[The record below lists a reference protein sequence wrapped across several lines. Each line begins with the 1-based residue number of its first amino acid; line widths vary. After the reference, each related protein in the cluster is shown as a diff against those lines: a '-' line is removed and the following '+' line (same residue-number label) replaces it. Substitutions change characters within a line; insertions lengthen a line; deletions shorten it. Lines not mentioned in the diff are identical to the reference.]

1 MPEFHGKN
9 RLAAILLI
17 FLAAVVFLGLE
28 RPAVATSG
36 DQDGRRI
43 ALIVGNSVY
52 KTLPSLPNP
61 ANDVQEVANTLRRA
75 GFDVTIGINVDRIG
89 LENTVRSFLRSAN
102 NAEAGLIYYSGHG
115 IQVGGQNFLVPVDA
129 TLETPYDVETQ
140 TMPLDLILNH
150 LKQNSRVQLI
160 FLDACRNNPFNTQK
174 FWMAEKLEPVG
185 ATRGLARIDSDLGSL
200 IAFST
205 EPGQVAL
212 DGEGALSPYSESFIK
227 RASEPNKEIRQVLTD
242 VRRDVIAMTNGK
254 QVPWENSSLMDSF
267 YFIPAPPPPSVEPM
281 QQVSVPEGAAATQ
294 LPIAPPHDETG
305 SALLVTLNQLPQ
317 TGKLIFDGKPVE
329 QGAKLSAAALT
340 ALSYDS
346 SGVAAGTIG
355 LIGYTVSDPYGQAT
369 QGVVAITVSAD
380 AGAKL
385 AQLEQE
391 KQARLADAGAYL
403 KALPRDVDTTIGVG
417 PVEARLPEVP
427 ASAAEMT
434 FKVAALPEKGT
445 LRAGDR
451 VIGPG
456 HVLEA
461 ADIPAL
467 SYEPQIGTEN
477 QPFALTLQAAND
489 DLQPATVT
497 FKPTLNDC
505 DTAAAAPLDL
515 QGVTAGKLPNE
526 IDPAVALP
534 ACDDAVKAYPGVARF
549 VYQLGRAQLANRDAK
564 AAFATIKKAMD
575 AGHVRAIH
583 HLSSMYEIG
592 ASVPRN
598 VEKAAE
604 IVQAAAK
611 KGDPYALHSLGNDLY
626 YGRGIKADQQQ
637 GLRLM
642 LQAADLGHTYAMN
655 ALGYIFLNGVKV
667 PADPERGIRFYE
679 AGVERNDIYSQN
691 NLALVYRFGKGA
703 PQDLPKALDLFT
715 RAAEGGQ
722 PYAPANLGRM
732 YRDGVGV
739 AADKA
744 EALKWLEIGAERG
757 DYWGAFDR
765 AKLAKD
771 DGVDPDSIVIA
782 ARYFALAMAVNRPG
796 SGDPKNQALAELKAL
811 PDAAKKKA
819 EGIFATE
826 LTAQEQK
833 ALPKAKSLNDR
844 LIQLAKAT
852 WVKRNPRYDLF

>member
-1 MPEFHGKN
+1 
-9 RLAAILLI
+9 
-17 FLAAVVFLGLE
+17 V
-28 RPAVATSG
+28 
-36 DQDGRRI
+36 RR
-43 ALIVGNSVY
+43 
-52 KTLPSLPNP
+52 
-61 ANDVQEVANTLRRA
+61 
-75 GFDVTIGINVDRIG
+75 
-89 LENTVRSFLRSAN
+89 FLRSTS

-160 FLDACRNNPFNTQK
+160 FLDACRNNPFNAQK

-212 DGEGALSPYSESFIK
+212 DGTGALSPYSESFIK

-242 VRRDVIAMTNGK
+242 VRRDVIAMTGGK

-281 QQVSVPEGAAATQ
+281 QQVSVPEGAAATK

-317 TGKLIFDGKPVE
+317 TGKLSFDGKPVE
-329 QGAKLSAAALT
+329 QGAKMPAAALT
-340 ALSYDS
+340 ALTYDS
-346 SGVAAGTIG
+346 SGVSAGTVG

-385 AQLEQE
+385 AQLEQQ
-391 KQARLADAGAYL
+391 KQVRLADADAYL
-403 KALPRDVDTTIGVG
+403 KTLPRDVDTPIGVG
-417 PVEARLPEVP
+417 PVKTSLPVVP

-434 FKVAALPEKGT
+434 FKVAALPDKGT

-451 VIGPG
+451 VIGLG

-461 ADIPAL
+461 ADIPGL

-489 DLQPATVT
+489 NLPAATVT
-497 FKPTLNDC
+497 FKPVLDAC
-505 DTAAAAPLDL
+505 DTSAAAPLDL

-526 IDPAVALP
+526 IDPNVALP
-534 ACDDAVKAYPGVARF
+534 ACTEAVKAYPEVARF
-549 VYQLGRAQLANRDAK
+549 VYQLGRAQLANRDTK
-564 AAFATIKKAMD
+564 TAFATIKKAMD
-575 AGHVRAIH
+575 AGHVRAIYE
-583 HLSSMYEIG
+583 LSSLYEFG
-592 ASVPRN
+592 ASVPRD
-598 VEKAAE
+598 
-604 IVQAAAK
+604 AAK
-611 KGDPYALHSLGNDLY
+611 ASEIAKAGAARGDPFALLSYGKSLY
-626 YGRGIKADQQQ
+626 YGRGTKADQQV

-655 ALGYIFLNGVKV
+655 ELGYIFLNGVNV
-667 PADPERGIRFYE
+667 PADPDRGIRFYE
-679 AGVERNDIYSQN
+679 AGVQRNDIYSLN

-703 PQDLPKALDLFT
+703 PEDLPKALELFT
-715 RAAEGGQ
+715 RASEGGQ
-722 PYAPANLGRM
+722 PYAPTNLGRM
-732 YRDGVGV
+732 YRDGIGV
-739 AADKA
+739 AANKA
-744 EALKWLEIGAERG
+744 EAVKWLEMGAERG
-757 DYWGAFDR
+757 DYWGALDR
-765 AKLAKD
+765 GILAKED
-771 DGVDPDSIVIA
+771 AADADSLITA
-782 ARYFALAMAVNRPG
+782 ARYFALATAINMPG
-796 SGDPKNQALAELKAL
+796 SGDPKNQAKAALKTL
-811 PDAAKKKA
+811 PNTAKKKA
-819 EGIFATE
+819 EEAFAAE
-826 LTAQEQK
+826 LTAQEKK
-833 ALPKAKSLNDR
+833 ALPKTKSLDDR
-844 LIQLAKAT
+844 LVQLAKAT

>member
-1 MPEFHGKN
+1 MPKFHYVQ
-9 RLAAILLI
+9 RLCAYLLTVAAILLSI
-17 FLAAVVFLGLE
+17 GTAHAAITE
-28 RPAVATSG
+28 ES
-36 DQDGRRI
+36 GRRV
-43 ALIVGNSVY
+43 ALVIGNSVY

-61 ANDVQEVANTLRRA
+61 ANDVEEVANTLRAA
-75 GFDVTIGINVDRIG
+75 GFDVTIGVNVDRIG
-89 LENTVRSFLRSAN
+89 LEDTVRRFLRSTS

-115 IQVGGQNFLVPVDA
+115 IQVGGQNFIVPVDA

-160 FLDACRNNPFNTQK
+160 FLDACRNNPFNAQK

-212 DGEGALSPYSESFIK
+212 DGTGALSPYSESFIK

-242 VRRDVIAMTNGK
+242 VRRDVIAMTDGK

-281 QQVSVPEGAAATQ
+281 QQVSVPEGAATTK

-305 SALLVTLNQLPQ
+305 SALVVTLNQLPK
-317 TGKLIFDGKPVE
+317 TGKLSFDGKPVE
-329 QGAKLSAAALT
+329 QGAKIPAAALT
-340 ALSYDS
+340 ALTYDS
-346 SGVAAGTIG
+346 SGVAAGTVG

-369 QGVVAITVSAD
+369 QGVVAITVAAD

-391 KQARLADAGAYL
+391 KQVRLADADAYL
-403 KALPRDVDTTIGVG
+403 KTLPRDVSTTIGVG
-417 PVEARLPEVP
+417 PVEASLPVVP

-434 FKVAALPEKGT
+434 FKVAALPDKGT

-451 VIGPG
+451 VIGLG

-489 DLQPATVT
+489 DLPPATVT
-497 FKPTLNDC
+497 FKPVLDAC
-505 DTAAAAPLDL
+505 DTSAAAPLDL

-526 IDPAVALP
+526 IDPDEALP
-534 ACDDAVKAYPGVARF
+534 ACKEAIKAYPEVARF
-549 VYQLGRAQLANRDAK
+549 VYQLGRAQLANRDTK
-564 AAFATIKKAMD
+564 TAFATIKKAMD
-575 AGHVRAIH
+575 AGHVRAIEQ
-583 HLSSMYEIG
+583 LASLYIVG
-592 ASVPRN
+592 ASVPAN
-598 VEKAAE
+598 PAKASE
-604 IVQAAAK
+604 IVQAGAK
-611 KGDPYALHSLGNDLY
+611 KNDPYALYAYGKSLF
-626 YGRGIKADQQQ
+626 YGRGIKANTQL

-642 LQAADLGHTYAMN
+642 LQSADLGHTFAMN
-655 ALGYIFLNGVKV
+655 ELGYIFLNGVNV

-679 AGVERNDIYSQN
+679 AGLERNDIYSMN
-691 NLALVYRFGKGA
+691 NLALVYRFGKA
-703 PQDLPKALDLFT
+703 VPQDLGKALELFT
-715 RAAEGGQ
+715 KAAEGGQ
-722 PYAPANLGRM
+722 PYAPTNLGRM
-732 YRDGVGV
+732 YRDGIGV
-739 AADKA
+739 AADKSA
-744 EALKWLEIGAERG
+744 AIKWLETGAERG
-757 DYWGAFDR
+757 DYWGALDR
-765 AKLAKD
+765 ARLAKD
-771 DGVDPDSIVIA
+771 EVADPESMAIA
-782 ARYFALAMAVNRPG
+782 ARYLALATAVNMPRT
-796 SGDPKNQALAELKAL
+796 GDPKNQALAELKTL
-811 PDAAKKKA
+811 PNAAKKKA
-819 EGIFATE
+819 EASFVAE
-826 LTAQEQK
+826 LSAQEQK
-833 ALPKAKSLNDR
+833 AIPKSKSLDDR
-844 LIQLAKAT
+844 LVKLAKAT

>member
-1 MPEFHGKN
+1 MPKFHHV
-9 RLAAILLI
+9 RRLCAYLLILAAMLLSI
-17 FLAAVVFLGLE
+17 GTAHAAISEGE
-28 RPAVATSG
+28 S
-36 DQDGRRI
+36 GRRV
-43 ALIVGNSVY
+43 ALVIGNSVY

-61 ANDVQEVANTLRRA
+61 ANDVEEVAATLRAA
-75 GFDVTIGINVDRIG
+75 GFDVTIGVNVDRIG
-89 LENTVRSFLRSAN
+89 LEDTVRRFLRSTS

-160 FLDACRNNPFNTQK
+160 FLDACRNNPFNAQK

-212 DGEGALSPYSESFIK
+212 DGTGALSPYSESFIK

-281 QQVSVPEGAAATQ
+281 QQVSVPEDAASTK

-305 SALLVTLNQLPQ
+305 STLLVTLNQLPQ
-317 TGKLIFDGKPVE
+317 TGKLSFDGKPVA
-329 QGAKLSAAALT
+329 QGDKMPAAALT

-346 SGVAAGTIG
+346 SGVAAGTVG

-385 AQLEQE
+385 AQLEQQ
-391 KQARLADAGAYL
+391 KQVRLADADAYL
-403 KALPRDVDTTIGVG
+403 KTLSRDMDTPIGVG
-417 PVEARLPEVP
+417 PVKTSLPVVP

-434 FKVAALPEKGT
+434 FKVAALPDKGT

-451 VIGPG
+451 VIGLG

-497 FKPTLNDC
+497 FKPVLDAC

-526 IDPAVALP
+526 IDPSIAVP
-534 ACDDAVKAYPGVARF
+534 ACAEAMKTYPEVARF
-549 VYQLGRAQLANRDAK
+549 VYQLGRAQLANRDTK
-564 AAFATIKKAMD
+564 TAFATIKKAMD
-575 AGHVRAIH
+575 AGHIRAIDQ
-583 HLSSMYEIG
+583 LSSLYIVG
-592 ASVPRN
+592 ASVPAN
-598 VEKAAE
+598 PAKANE
-604 IVQAAAK
+604 IAQAGAK
-611 KGDPYALHSLGNDLY
+611 KNDPYALYTYGKSLY
-626 YGRGIKADQQQ
+626 YGRGIKADTQQ
-637 GLRLM
+637 GLKLM
-642 LQAADLGHTYAMN
+642 LQSADLGHTFAMN
-655 ALGYIFLNGVKV
+655 ELGYIFLNGVNV

-679 AGVERNDIYSQN
+679 AGLARNDIYSMN

-703 PQDLPKALDLFT
+703 PEDLPKALELFT

-722 PYAPANLGRM
+722 PYAPTNLGRM
-732 YRDGVGV
+732 YRDGIGV
-739 AADKA
+739 AANKA
-744 EALKWLEIGAERG
+744 EAVKWLEMGAERG
-757 DYWGAFDR
+757 DYWGALDR
-765 AKLAKD
+765 ALLAKE
-771 DGVDPDSIVIA
+771 DGADADGLATA
-782 ARYFALAMAVNRPG
+782 AHYFALATAVNMPG
-796 SGDPKNQALAELKAL
+796 SGDPKNHAKAALKAL
-811 PDAAKKKA
+811 PNAAKKKA
-819 EGIFATE
+819 EETFAAE
-826 LTAQEQK
+826 LTAQEKK
-833 ALPKAKSLNDR
+833 ALPKTKSIDDR
-844 LIQLAKAT
+844 LVQLAKAT

>member
-1 MPEFHGKN
+1 MPKFHHVK
-9 RLAAILLI
+9 RLCAYLLILAAMLLPVG
-17 FLAAVVFLGLE
+17 LAHAAMTEGE
-28 RPAVATSG
+28 N
-36 DQDGRRI
+36 GRRV
-43 ALIVGNSVY
+43 ALVIGNSVY

-61 ANDVQEVANTLRRA
+61 ANDVEEVANTLRAA
-75 GFDVTIGINVDRIG
+75 GFDVTIGVNVDRIG
-89 LENTVRSFLRSAN
+89 LEDTVRRFLRSTSHAD
-102 NAEAGLIYYSGHG
+102 AGLIYYSGHG

-160 FLDACRNNPFNTQK
+160 FLDACRNNPFNAQK

-212 DGEGALSPYSESFIK
+212 DGQGALSPYSESFIK

-267 YFIPAPPPPSVEPM
+267 YFIPAPPPPSVEAM
-281 QQVSVPEGAAATQ
+281 QQVSVPEGATATK

-317 TGKLIFDGKPVE
+317 TGKLSFDGKPVE
-329 QGAKLSAAALT
+329 QGAKMPAAALT

-346 SGVAAGTIG
+346 SGVAAGTVG

-385 AQLEQE
+385 AQLEQQ
-391 KQARLADAGAYL
+391 KQTRLADAGAYL
-403 KALPRDVDTTIGVG
+403 KELPRDVDATIGVG
-417 PVEARLPEVP
+417 PVAAALPDVP

-434 FKVAALPEKGT
+434 FKVAALPDKGT

-451 VIGPG
+451 VIGLG
-456 HVLEA
+456 HVLEP
-461 ADIPAL
+461 ADIATL

-489 DLQPATVT
+489 NLPPATIT
-497 FKPTLNDC
+497 FKPTLDAC

-515 QGVTAGKLPNE
+515 QGVTSGKLPNE
-526 IDPAVALP
+526 IDPAIAVP
-534 ACDDAVKAYPGVARF
+534 ACTDAIKTYPQVARF
-549 VYQLGRAQLANRDAK
+549 VYQLGRAQLANRDTK
-564 AAFATIKKAMD
+564 TAFATIKKAMD
-575 AGHVRAIH
+575 AGHIRAISE
-583 HLSSMYEIG
+583 LSGLYALG
-592 ASVPRN
+592 ASVTRDDA
-598 VEKAAE
+598 KAAK
-604 IVQAAAK
+604 IVQAGAE
-611 KGDPYALHSLGNDLY
+611 KGDPFALYGYGRSLY
-626 YGRGIKADQQQ
+626 YGRGIKADTQQ
-637 GLRLM
+637 GLRLL
-642 LQAADLGHTYAMN
+642 LQSADLGHTYAMN
-655 ALGYIFLNGVKV
+655 ELGYIFLNGINV
-667 PADPERGIRFYE
+667 PADPERGIRFYQ
-679 AGVERNDIYSQN
+679 AGVERNDIYSMN
-691 NLALVYRFGKGA
+691 NLAMAYRFGKGTQ
-703 PQDLPKALDLFT
+703 QDLSKAVELFT

-722 PYAPANLGRM
+722 PYAPTNLGRM
-732 YRDGVGV
+732 YRDGIGV
-739 AADKA
+739 AVNKA
-744 EALKWLEIGAERG
+744 EAVKWLEMGAERG
-757 DYWGAFDR
+757 DYWGALDR
-765 AKLAKD
+765 ANLAKEEGAD
-771 DGVDPDSIVIA
+771 ADSLATAV
-782 ARYFALAMAVNRPG
+782 RYFALAMAINMPG
-796 SGDPKNQALAELKAL
+796 SGDPKNQALAELKRL
-811 PDAAKKKA
+811 PGAAKKQA
-819 EGIFATE
+819 EATFAAE

-833 ALPKAKSLNDR
+833 AISKSKSPDDR
-844 LIQLAKAT
+844 LIKLAKAT

>member
-1 MPEFHGKN
+1 MLIVAAMLLSIGTVH
-9 RLAAILLI
+9 AAIT
-17 FLAAVVFLGLE
+17 E
-28 RPAVATSG
+28 ES
-36 DQDGRRI
+36 GRRV
-43 ALIVGNSVY
+43 ALVIGNSVY

-61 ANDVQEVANTLRRA
+61 ANDVEEVASTLRAA
-75 GFDVTIGINVDRIG
+75 GFDVTIGVNVDRIG
-89 LENTVRSFLRSAN
+89 LEDTVRRFLRSTS

-115 IQVGGQNFLVPVDA
+115 IQVGGQNFIVPVDA

-160 FLDACRNNPFNTQK
+160 FLDACRNNPFNAQK

-212 DGEGALSPYSESFIK
+212 DGTGALSPYSESFIK

-242 VRRDVIAMTNGK
+242 VRRDVIAMTGGK
-254 QVPWENSSLMDSF
+254 QVPWENSSLTDSF

-281 QQVSVPEGAAATQ
+281 QQVSVPEGAAATK

-305 SALLVTLNQLPQ
+305 SALLVTLNQLPK
-317 TGKLIFDGKPVE
+317 TGKLSFDGKPVE
-329 QGAKLSAAALT
+329 QGAKIPAAALT
-340 ALSYDS
+340 ALTYDS
-346 SGVAAGTIG
+346 SGVAAGTVG

-385 AQLEQE
+385 AQLEQQ
-391 KQARLADAGAYL
+391 KQARLADADAYL
-403 KALPRDVDTTIGVG
+403 KTLPRDVSATIGVG
-417 PVEARLPEVP
+417 PVEAGLPAVP
-427 ASAAEMT
+427 ASATEMT
-434 FKVAALPEKGT
+434 FKVAALPDKGT
-445 LRAGDR
+445 LRAGER
-451 VIGPG
+451 VIGLG

-489 DLQPATVT
+489 DLAPATIT
-497 FKPTLNDC
+497 FKPALDAC

-526 IDPAVALP
+526 IDPASALP
-534 ACDDAVKAYPGVARF
+534 ACTEAVKAYPKVARF
-549 VYQLGRAQLANRDAK
+549 VYQLGRAQLANRDTK
-564 AAFATIKKAMD
+564 TAFATITKAMD
-575 AGHVRAIH
+575 AGHVRAIQ
-583 HLSSMYEIG
+583 HLSTMYDFG

-598 VEKAAE
+598 AEKAAK
-604 IVQAAAK
+604 IVQAGAE
-611 KGDPYALHSLGNDLY
+611 KGDPYALHSFGSDLY
-626 YGRGIKADQQQ
+626 YGRGIKADPQR
-637 GLRLM
+637 GLRLL
-642 LQAADLGHTYAMN
+642 LQSADMGHTYAMN
-655 ALGYIFLNGVKV
+655 ALGYIFLNGVNV

-679 AGVERNDIYSQN
+679 AGVERNDIYSMN

-703 PQDLPKALDLFT
+703 PQDLSKAIDLFT
-715 RAAEGGQ
+715 KAAEGGQ
-722 PYAPANLGRM
+722 PHAPTNLGRM
-732 YRDGVGV
+732 YRDGIGV

-744 EALKWLEIGAERG
+744 EAVKWLQIGAERG

-765 AKLAKD
+765 ATLAKD
-771 DGVDPDSIVIA
+771 DDSDPEGIPTA
-782 ARYFALAMAVNRPG
+782 ARYFALASAVNLPG
-796 SGDPKNQALAELKAL
+796 SGDPKDQALVELKAL
-811 PDAAKKKA
+811 PAAAKKKA
-819 EGIFATE
+819 EEAFIAE
-826 LTAQEQK
+826 LTDPELK
-833 ALPKAKSLNDR
+833 AVPKTKTLDAR
-844 LIQLAKAT
+844 LVQLAKAT

>member
-1 MPEFHGKN
+1 MPKFHYIK
-9 RLAAILLI
+9 RLCAYLLIIAAMLLSIGTVHAAIT
-17 FLAAVVFLGLE
+17 E
-28 RPAVATSG
+28 ES
-36 DQDGRRI
+36 GRRV
-43 ALIVGNSVY
+43 ALVIGNSVY

-61 ANDVQEVANTLRRA
+61 ANDVEEVATTLRAA
-75 GFDVTIGINVDRIG
+75 GFDVTIGVNVDRIG
-89 LENTVRSFLRSAN
+89 LEDTVRRFLRSTS

-115 IQVGGQNFLVPVDA
+115 IQVGGQNFIVPVDA

-160 FLDACRNNPFNTQK
+160 FLDACRNNPFNAQK

-212 DGEGALSPYSESFIK
+212 DGTGALSPYSESFIK

-281 QQVSVPEGAAATQ
+281 QQVSVPEGAATTK

-305 SALLVTLNQLPQ
+305 SALLVTLNQLPK
-317 TGKLIFDGKPVE
+317 TGKLSFDGKPVE
-329 QGAKLSAAALT
+329 QGAKMPAAALT
-340 ALSYDS
+340 ALTYDS
-346 SGVAAGTIG
+346 SGVAAGTVG

-369 QGVVAITVSAD
+369 QGVVAITVAAD

-391 KQARLADAGAYL
+391 KQVRLADADTYL

-417 PVEARLPEVP
+417 PVEASLPVVP

-434 FKVAALPEKGT
+434 FKVAALPGKGT

-451 VIGPG
+451 VIGLG

-477 QPFALTLQAAND
+477 QPFALTLQAANA
-489 DLQPATVT
+489 DLPPATVT
-497 FKPTLNDC
+497 FKPTLDAC
-505 DTAAAAPLDL
+505 DTSAAAPLDL

-526 IDPAVALP
+526 INPDEALP
-534 ACDDAVKAYPGVARF
+534 ACTDAIKTYPKVARF
-549 VYQLGRAQLANRDAK
+549 IYQLGRAQLANRDAK
-564 AAFATIKKAMD
+564 TAFATINKAMD
-575 AGHVRAIH
+575 AGHVRAISE
-583 HLSSMYEIG
+583 LSALYLVG
-592 ASVPRN
+592 ASVPAN
-598 VEKAAE
+598 LDKSSEIAAMG
-604 IVQAAAK
+604 AK
-611 KGDPYALHSLGNDLY
+611 KGDPYALYAYGKSLY
-626 YGRGIKADQQQ
+626 YGRGAKADAQV

-655 ALGYIFLNGVKV
+655 ELGYIFSNGVNV
-667 PADPERGIRFYE
+667 PPDMERGIRFYE
-679 AGVERNDIYSQN
+679 SGLKRDDIYSMN
-691 NLALVYRFGKGA
+691 SLGMIYRAGKA
-703 PQDLPKALDLFT
+703 VPQDLEKALELFK

-722 PYAPANLGRM
+722 PYAPRNIGLM
-732 YRDGVGV
+732 YRDGLGV
-739 AADKA
+739 PKDEAAA
-744 EALKWLEIGAERG
+744 ITWLEMGAERG
-757 DYWGAFDR
+757 DYWSAFER
-765 AKLAKD
+765 AKMAKG
-771 DGVDPDSIVIA
+771 DGSNTQSLVVA
-782 ARYFALAMAVNRPG
+782 AHYFAFASALNRPG
-796 SGDPKNQALAELKAL
+796 TGDPKKQSDKELAAL
-811 PDAAKKKA
+811 PDSAKKKA
-819 EGIFATE
+819 EAAFSGE
-826 LTAQEQK
+826 MTAKERK
-833 ALPKAKSLNDR
+833 ALPKTKSLNER
-844 LIQLAKAT
+844 LVLLAKTT

>member
-1 MPEFHGKN
+1 MPKFHYVK
-9 RLAAILLI
+9 RLCAYLLIAAAMLLSIGTARAAITE
-17 FLAAVVFLGLE
+17 GE
-28 RPAVATSG
+28 N
-36 DQDGRRI
+36 GRRV
-43 ALIVGNSVY
+43 ALVIGNSVY

-61 ANDVQEVANTLRRA
+61 ANDVEEVATTLRAA
-75 GFDVTIGINVDRIG
+75 GFDVTIGVNVDRIG
-89 LENTVRSFLRSAN
+89 LEDTVRRFLRSTS

-160 FLDACRNNPFNTQK
+160 FLDACRNNPFNAQK

-212 DGEGALSPYSESFIK
+212 DGTGALSPYSESFIK

-242 VRRDVIAMTNGK
+242 VRRDVIAMTGGK

-281 QQVSVPEGAAATQ
+281 QQVSVPEGAAATK

-317 TGKLIFDGKPVE
+317 TGKLSFDGKPVE
-329 QGAKLSAAALT
+329 QGAKMPAAALT
-340 ALSYDS
+340 ALTYDS
-346 SGVAAGTIG
+346 SGVSAGTVG

-385 AQLEQE
+385 AQLEQQ
-391 KQARLADAGAYL
+391 KQVRLADADAYL
-403 KALPRDVDTTIGVG
+403 KTLPRDVDTPIGVG
-417 PVEARLPEVP
+417 PVKTSLPVVP

-434 FKVAALPEKGT
+434 FKVAALPDKGT

-451 VIGPG
+451 VIGLG

-461 ADIPAL
+461 ADIPGL

-489 DLQPATVT
+489 NLPAATVT
-497 FKPTLNDC
+497 FKPVLDAC
-505 DTAAAAPLDL
+505 DTSAAAPLDL

-526 IDPAVALP
+526 IDPNVALP
-534 ACDDAVKAYPGVARF
+534 ACTEAVKAYPEVARF
-549 VYQLGRAQLANRDAK
+549 VYQLGRAQLANRDTK
-564 AAFATIKKAMD
+564 TAFATIKKAMD
-575 AGHVRAIH
+575 AGHVRAIYE
-583 HLSSMYEIG
+583 LSSLYEFG
-592 ASVPRN
+592 ASVPRD
-598 VEKAAE
+598 
-604 IVQAAAK
+604 AAK
-611 KGDPYALHSLGNDLY
+611 ASEIAKAGAAKGDPFALLSYGKSLY
-626 YGRGIKADQQQ
+626 YGRGAKADQQV

-655 ALGYIFLNGVKV
+655 ELGYIFLNGVNV
-667 PADPERGIRFYE
+667 PADPDRGIRFYE
-679 AGVERNDIYSQN
+679 AGVQRNDIYSLN

-703 PQDLPKALDLFT
+703 PEDLPKALELFT
-715 RAAEGGQ
+715 RASEGGQ
-722 PYAPANLGRM
+722 PYAPTNLGRM
-732 YRDGVGV
+732 YRDGIGV
-739 AADKA
+739 AANKA
-744 EALKWLEIGAERG
+744 EAVKWLEMGAERG
-757 DYWGAFDR
+757 DYWGALDR
-765 AKLAKD
+765 GILAKED
-771 DGVDPDSIVIA
+771 AADADSLITA
-782 ARYFALAMAVNRPG
+782 ARYFALATAINMPG
-796 SGDPKNQALAELKAL
+796 SGDPKNQAKAALKTL
-811 PDAAKKKA
+811 PNTAKKKA
-819 EGIFATE
+819 EEAFAAE
-826 LTAQEQK
+826 LTAQEKK
-833 ALPKAKSLNDR
+833 ALPKTKSLDDR
-844 LIQLAKAT
+844 LVQLAKAT

>member
-1 MPEFHGKN
+1 MPKFHHVK
-9 RLAAILLI
+9 RLCAYLLIVAAMLLSIGTAFAAIT
-17 FLAAVVFLGLE
+17 E
-28 RPAVATSG
+28 ES
-36 DQDGRRI
+36 GRRV
-43 ALIVGNSVY
+43 ALVIGNSVY

-61 ANDVQEVANTLRRA
+61 ANDVEEVASTLRAA
-75 GFDVTIGINVDRIG
+75 GFDVTIGVNVDRIG
-89 LENTVRSFLRSAN
+89 LEDTVRRFLRSTS

-160 FLDACRNNPFNTQK
+160 FLDACRNNPFNAQK

-212 DGEGALSPYSESFIK
+212 DGTGALSPYSESFIK

-242 VRRDVIAMTNGK
+242 VRRDVIAMTGGK

-267 YFIPAPPPPSVEPM
+267 YFIPAPPPPSVESM
-281 QQVSVPEGAAATQ
+281 QQVSVPEGAATTK

-305 SALLVTLNQLPQ
+305 SALLVTLNQLPK
-317 TGKLIFDGKPVE
+317 TGKLSFDGKPVE
-329 QGAKLSAAALT
+329 QGAKMPAAALT
-340 ALSYDS
+340 ALTYDS
-346 SGVAAGTIG
+346 SGVAAGTVG

-391 KQARLADAGAYL
+391 KQVRLADADAYL
-403 KALPRDVDTTIGVG
+403 KTLPRDVSTTIGVG
-417 PVEARLPEVP
+417 PVEASLPVVP
-427 ASAAEMT
+427 ASVAEMT
-434 FKVAALPEKGT
+434 FKVAALPDKGT

-451 VIGPG
+451 VIGLG

-477 QPFALTLQAAND
+477 QPYALTLQAAND
-489 DLQPATVT
+489 DLPPATVT
-497 FKPTLNDC
+497 FKPVLDAC
-505 DTAAAAPLDL
+505 DTSAAAPLDL
-515 QGVTAGKLPNE
+515 QGVTSGKLPNE
-526 IDPAVALP
+526 IDPNVALP
-534 ACDDAVKAYPGVARF
+534 ACTEAIKAYPEVERF

-564 AAFATIKKAMD
+564 TAFATIKKAMD
-575 AGHVRAIH
+575 AGHVRAIYE
-583 HLSSMYEIG
+583 LSSLYEFG
-592 ASVPRN
+592 ASVPRD
-598 VEKAAE
+598 
-604 IVQAAAK
+604 AAK
-611 KGDPYALHSLGNDLY
+611 ASEIAKGGAAKGDPFALHSYGKALY
-626 YGRGIKADQQQ
+626 YGRGTKGDQQL

-655 ALGYIFLNGVKV
+655 ELGYIFLNGINV
-667 PADPERGIRFYE
+667 PADPERAIRFYE
-679 AGVERNDIYSQN
+679 AGVQRNDIYSLN

-703 PQDLPKALDLFT
+703 PEDLPKALDLFT

-722 PYAPANLGRM
+722 PYAPTNLGRM
-732 YRDGVGV
+732 YRDGIGV

-744 EALKWLEIGAERG
+744 EAVKWLEMGAERG
-757 DYWGAFDR
+757 DYWGALDR
-765 AKLAKD
+765 AMLAKEEGAD
-771 DGVDPDSIVIA
+771 ADSLATA
-782 ARYFALAMAVNRPG
+782 ARYFALATAINMPG
-796 SGDPKNQALAELKAL
+796 SGDPKNQAKAALKTL
-811 PDAAKKKA
+811 PGAAKKKA
-819 EGIFATE
+819 EKTFVTE
-826 LTAQEQK
+826 LTTQEQK
-833 ALPKAKSLNDR
+833 ALPKTKSLDDR
-844 LIQLAKAT
+844 LVQLAKAT

>member
-1 MPEFHGKN
+1 MPKFHHVR
-9 RLAAILLI
+9 RLCAYLLIVAAMLLSIGTVHAAIT
-17 FLAAVVFLGLE
+17 E
-28 RPAVATSG
+28 ES
-36 DQDGRRI
+36 GRRV
-43 ALIVGNSVY
+43 ALVIGNSVY

-61 ANDVQEVANTLRRA
+61 ANDVEEVATTLRAA
-75 GFDVTIGINVDRIG
+75 GFDVTIGVNVDRIG
-89 LENTVRSFLRSAN
+89 LEDTVRRFLRSTS

-115 IQVGGQNFLVPVDA
+115 IQVGGQNFIVPVDA

-160 FLDACRNNPFNTQK
+160 FLDACRNNPFNAQK

-212 DGEGALSPYSESFIK
+212 DGTGALSPYSESFIK

-242 VRRDVIAMTNGK
+242 VRRDVIAMTGGK
-254 QVPWENSSLMDSF
+254 QVPWENSSLTDSF

-281 QQVSVPEGAAATQ
+281 QQVSVPEGAAATK

-305 SALLVTLNQLPQ
+305 AALLVTLNQLPK
-317 TGKLIFDGKPVE
+317 TGKLSFDGKPVE
-329 QGAKLSAAALT
+329 QGAKVPAAALT
-340 ALSYDS
+340 ALTFDS
-346 SGVAAGTIG
+346 SGVAAGTVG

-385 AQLEQE
+385 AQLEQQ
-391 KQARLADAGAYL
+391 KQARLADADAYL
-403 KALPRDVDTTIGVG
+403 KTLPRDVDATIGVG
-417 PVEARLPEVP
+417 PVEAGLPAVP
-427 ASAAEMT
+427 ASVAEMT
-434 FKVAALPEKGT
+434 FKVAALPDKGT

-451 VIGPG
+451 VIGLG

-461 ADIPAL
+461 ADISTL

-489 DLQPATVT
+489 DLAPATIT
-497 FKPTLNDC
+497 FKPALDAC

-526 IDPAVALP
+526 IDPASALP
-534 ACDDAVKAYPGVARF
+534 ACTEAVKAYPKVARF
-549 VYQLGRAQLANRDAK
+549 VYQLGRAQLANRDTK
-564 AAFATIKKAMD
+564 TAFTTITKAMD
-575 AGHVRAIH
+575 AGHVRAIQ

-598 VEKAAE
+598 VDKAAE
-604 IVQAAAK
+604 IVQVAAK
-611 KGDPYALHSLGNDLY
+611 KGDPYALHSFGNALY

-637 GLRLM
+637 GLRMM

-655 ALGYIFLNGVKV
+655 ALGYIFLNGVNV

-679 AGVERNDIYSQN
+679 AGVERNDIYSEN
-691 NLALVYRFGKGA
+691 NLALVYRFGKGV
-703 PQDLPKALDLFT
+703 PQDLAKAHDLFM

-722 PYAPANLGRM
+722 PYAPTNLGRM
-732 YRDGVGV
+732 YRDGIGV
-739 AADKA
+739 APDKA
-744 EALKWLEIGAERG
+744 AAVKWLEMGAERG

-765 AKLAKD
+765 GKLAKD
-771 DGVDPDSIVIA
+771 EGANPDTLAIA

-796 SGDPKNQALAELKAL
+796 SGDPKNQALAELKSV

-819 EGIFATE
+819 EGAFVSE
-826 LTAQEQK
+826 LTTQELK
-833 ALPKAKSLNDR
+833 ALPKTKSLDTR
-844 LIQLAKAT
+844 LVQLAKAT

>member
-1 MPEFHGKN
+1 MPKFHHIK
-9 RLAAILLI
+9 RLCAYLLIIAAMLLSIGTAFAAIT
-17 FLAAVVFLGLE
+17 E
-28 RPAVATSG
+28 QS
-36 DQDGRRI
+36 GRRV
-43 ALIVGNSVY
+43 ALVIGNSVY

-61 ANDVQEVANTLRRA
+61 ANDVEEVASTLRAA
-75 GFDVTIGINVDRIG
+75 GFDVTIGVNVDRIG
-89 LENTVRSFLRSAN
+89 LEDTVRRFLRSTS

-160 FLDACRNNPFNTQK
+160 FLDACRNNPFNAQK

-212 DGEGALSPYSESFIK
+212 DGTGALSPYSESFIK

-267 YFIPAPPPPSVEPM
+267 YFIPAPPPPSVESM
-281 QQVSVPEGAAATQ
+281 QQVSVPEGAATTV

-305 SALLVTLNQLPQ
+305 SALLVTLNQLPK
-317 TGKLIFDGKPVE
+317 TGKLSFDGKPVE
-329 QGAKLSAAALT
+329 QGAKMPAAALT

-346 SGVAAGTIG
+346 SGVAAGTVG

-391 KQARLADAGAYL
+391 KQVRLADADAYL
-403 KALPRDVDTTIGVG
+403 KTLPRDVDTTIGVG
-417 PVEARLPEVP
+417 PIKAGLPEVP

-434 FKVAALPEKGT
+434 FKVAALPDKGM

-451 VIGPG
+451 VIGLG
-456 HVLEA
+456 HVLES
-461 ADIPAL
+461 ADIPLL

-489 DLQPATVT
+489 DLPPATVT
-497 FKPTLNDC
+497 FKPVLDAC

-515 QGVTAGKLPNE
+515 QGVTSGKLPNE
-526 IDPAVALP
+526 IDPDVALP
-534 ACDDAVKAYPGVARF
+534 ACTDAVKAYPEVARF

-564 AAFATIKKAMD
+564 TAFATIKKAMD

-583 HLSSMYEIG
+583 HLSTMYEIG

-598 VEKAAE
+598 VGKAAE

-611 KGDPYALHSLGNDLY
+611 KGDPYALHSFGNDLY
-626 YGRGIKADQQQ
+626 YGRGVKADQQQ
-637 GLRLM
+637 GLRMM

-703 PQDLPKALDLFT
+703 PQDLSKALDLFT

-722 PYAPANLGRM
+722 PYAPTNLGRM

-739 AADKA
+739 TTDKA
-744 EALKWLEIGAERG
+744 EAVKWLEIGAERG
-757 DYWGAFDR
+757 DYWGALDR

-771 DGVDPDSIVIA
+771 EGVDPDSLVIA
-782 ARYFALAMAVNRPG
+782 ARYFALAMALNRPG
-796 SGDPKNQALAELKAL
+796 SGDTKNQALAELKAL

-819 EGIFATE
+819 EGTFTTE

>member
-1 MPEFHGKN
+1 MPKFHHIR
-9 RLAAILLI
+9 RLCAYLLTIAAILLS
-17 FLAAVVFLGLE
+17 AATAYAAITEGE
-28 RPAVATSG
+28 N
-36 DQDGRRI
+36 GRRV
-43 ALIVGNSVY
+43 ALVIGNSVY

-61 ANDVQEVANTLRRA
+61 ANDVEEVANTLRSA
-75 GFDVTIGINVDRIG
+75 GFDVTIGVNVDRIG
-89 LENTVRSFLRSAN
+89 LEDTVRRFLRSTS

-115 IQVGGQNFLVPVDA
+115 IQVGGQNFIVPVDA

-160 FLDACRNNPFNTQK
+160 FLDACRNNPFNAQK

-212 DGEGALSPYSESFIK
+212 DGAGALSPYSESFIK

-242 VRRDVIAMTNGK
+242 VRRDVIAMTGGK

-267 YFIPAPPPPSVEPM
+267 YFIPAPPPPSVEAM
-281 QQVSVPEGAAATQ
+281 QQVSVPEGAAATK

-305 SALLVTLNQLPQ
+305 STLLVTLNQLPQ
-317 TGKLIFDGKPVE
+317 TGKLSFDGKPVE
-329 QGAKLSAAALT
+329 QGAKMPAAALT
-340 ALSYDS
+340 ALTYDS
-346 SGVAAGTIG
+346 SGVAAGTVG
-355 LIGYTVSDPYGQAT
+355 LIGYSVSDPYGQAT
-369 QGVVAITVSAD
+369 QGVVAITVAAD

-385 AQLEQE
+385 AQLEQQ
-391 KQARLADAGAYL
+391 KQVRLADADAYL
-403 KALPRDVDTTIGVG
+403 KTLPRDVSTTIGVG
-417 PVEARLPEVP
+417 PVAASLPVVP

-434 FKVAALPEKGT
+434 FKVAALPDKGT

-451 VIGPG
+451 VIGLG

-461 ADIPAL
+461 ADIPGL

-489 DLQPATVT
+489 NLPPATVT
-497 FKPTLNDC
+497 FKPVLDAC
-505 DTAAAAPLDL
+505 DSAAAAPLDL
-515 QGVTAGKLPNE
+515 QGVTSGKLPNE
-526 IDPAVALP
+526 IDPDEALP
-534 ACDDAVKAYPGVARF
+534 ACTEAIKAYPEVARF
-549 VYQLGRAQLANRDAK
+549 VYQLGRAQLANRDTK

-583 HLSSMYEIG
+583 HLSTMYEIG

-598 VEKAAE
+598 VDKAAE

-611 KGDPYALHSLGNDLY
+611 KGDPYALHSFGNDLY
-626 YGRGIKADQQQ
+626 YGRGVKADQQQ
-637 GLRLM
+637 GLRMM

-703 PQDLPKALDLFT
+703 SQDLPKALDLFT

-722 PYAPANLGRM
+722 PYAPTNLGRM

-739 AADKA
+739 TADKA
-744 EALKWLEIGAERG
+744 EAVKWLEIGAERG
-757 DYWGAFDR
+757 DYWGALDR
-765 AKLAKD
+765 AKLARD
-771 DGVDPDSIVIA
+771 DGTDPDSLVIA

-796 SGDPKNQALAELKAL
+796 SGDPKNQALAELKTL
-811 PDAAKKKA
+811 PDVAKKKA
-819 EGIFATE
+819 EGIFSAE

-852 WVKRNPRYDLF
+852 WIKRNPRYDLF

>member
-1 MPEFHGKN
+1 MPKFHHVK
-9 RLAAILLI
+9 RLCAYLLIIAAMLLSIGTAFAAIK
-17 FLAAVVFLGLE
+17 E
-28 RPAVATSG
+28 ES
-36 DQDGRRI
+36 GRRV
-43 ALIVGNSVY
+43 ALVIGNSVY

-61 ANDVQEVANTLRRA
+61 ANDVEEVASTLRAA
-75 GFDVTIGINVDRIG
+75 GFDVTIGVNVDRIG
-89 LENTVRSFLRSAN
+89 LEDTVRRFLRSTS

-160 FLDACRNNPFNTQK
+160 FLDACRNNPFNAQK

-212 DGEGALSPYSESFIK
+212 DGTGALSPYSESFIK

-267 YFIPAPPPPSVEPM
+267 YFIPAPPPPSVESM
-281 QQVSVPEGAAATQ
+281 QQVSVPEGAATTV

-305 SALLVTLNQLPQ
+305 SALLVTLNQLPK
-317 TGKLIFDGKPVE
+317 TGKLSFDGKPVE
-329 QGAKLSAAALT
+329 QGAKMPAAALT

-346 SGVAAGTIG
+346 SGVAAGTVG

-391 KQARLADAGAYL
+391 KQVRLADADAYL
-403 KALPRDVDTTIGVG
+403 KTLPRDVDTTIGVG
-417 PVEARLPEVP
+417 PIKAGLPEVP

-434 FKVAALPEKGT
+434 FKVAALPDKGT

-451 VIGPG
+451 VIGLG

-461 ADIPAL
+461 ADIPTL

-489 DLQPATVT
+489 DLPPATVT
-497 FKPTLNDC
+497 FKPVLDAC

-526 IDPAVALP
+526 IDADVALP
-534 ACDDAVKAYPGVARF
+534 ACTDAVKAYPEVARF
-549 VYQLGRAQLANRDAK
+549 VYQLGRAQLANRDTK
-564 AAFATIKKAMD
+564 TAFATIKKAMD

-583 HLSSMYEIG
+583 HLSTMYEIG

-598 VEKAAE
+598 VDKAAE

-611 KGDPYALHSLGNDLY
+611 KGDPYALHSFGNDLY
-626 YGRGIKADQQQ
+626 YGRGVKADQQQ
-637 GLRLM
+637 GLRMM

-655 ALGYIFLNGVKV
+655 ALGFIFLNGIKV

-703 PQDLPKALDLFT
+703 PQDLSKALHLFT

-722 PYAPANLGRM
+722 PYAPTNLGRM

-739 AADKA
+739 AEDKA
-744 EALKWLEIGAERG
+744 EAVKWLEIGAERG
-757 DYWGAFDR
+757 DYWGALDR

-771 DGVDPDSIVIA
+771 EGVDPDSLAIA
-782 ARYFALAMAVNRPG
+782 AHYFALAMAVNRPG

-811 PDAAKKKA
+811 PEVVKKKA
-819 EGIFATE
+819 EGIFSAE

-852 WVKRNPRYDLF
+852 WAKRNPRYDLF

>member
-1 MPEFHGKN
+1 MPKFHHVK
-9 RLAAILLI
+9 RLCAYLLIVAAMLLSIGTAFAAIT
-17 FLAAVVFLGLE
+17 E
-28 RPAVATSG
+28 ES
-36 DQDGRRI
+36 GRRV
-43 ALIVGNSVY
+43 ALVIGNSVY

-61 ANDVQEVANTLRRA
+61 ANDVEEVASTLRAA
-75 GFDVTIGINVDRIG
+75 GFDVTIGVNVDRIG
-89 LENTVRSFLRSAN
+89 LEDTVRRFLRSTS

-160 FLDACRNNPFNTQK
+160 FLDACRNNPFNAQK

-212 DGEGALSPYSESFIK
+212 DGTGALSPYSESFIK

-267 YFIPAPPPPSVEPM
+267 YFIPAPPPPSVESM
-281 QQVSVPEGAAATQ
+281 QQVSVPEGAATTK
-294 LPIAPPHDETG
+294 LSIAPPHDETG
-305 SALLVTLNQLPQ
+305 SALLVTLNQLPK
-317 TGKLIFDGKPVE
+317 TGKLSFDGKPVE
-329 QGAKLSAAALT
+329 QGAKMPAAALT
-340 ALSYDS
+340 ALTYDS
-346 SGVAAGTIG
+346 SGVAAGTVG

-391 KQARLADAGAYL
+391 KQVRLADADAYL
-403 KALPRDVDTTIGVG
+403 KTLPRDVSTTIGVG
-417 PVEARLPEVP
+417 PVEASLPVVP
-427 ASAAEMT
+427 ASVAEMT
-434 FKVAALPEKGT
+434 FNVAALPDKGT

-451 VIGPG
+451 VIGLG

-477 QPFALTLQAAND
+477 QPYALTLQAAND
-489 DLQPATVT
+489 DLPPATVT
-497 FKPTLNDC
+497 FKPVLDAC
-505 DTAAAAPLDL
+505 DTSAAAPLDL
-515 QGVTAGKLPNE
+515 QGVTSGKLPNE
-526 IDPAVALP
+526 IDPNVALP
-534 ACDDAVKAYPGVARF
+534 ACTEAIKAYPEVERF

-564 AAFATIKKAMD
+564 TAFATIKKAMD
-575 AGHVRAIH
+575 AGHVRAIYE
-583 HLSSMYEIG
+583 LSSLYEFG
-592 ASVPRN
+592 ASVPRD
-598 VEKAAE
+598 
-604 IVQAAAK
+604 AAK
-611 KGDPYALHSLGNDLY
+611 ASEIAKGGAAKGDPFALHSYGKALY
-626 YGRGIKADQQQ
+626 YGRGTKGDQQL

-655 ALGYIFLNGVKV
+655 ELGYIFLNGINV
-667 PADPERGIRFYE
+667 PADPERAIRFYE
-679 AGVERNDIYSQN
+679 AGVQRNDIYSLN

-703 PQDLPKALDLFT
+703 PEDLPKALDLFT

-722 PYAPANLGRM
+722 PYAPTNLGRM

-744 EALKWLEIGAERG
+744 EAVKWLEMGAERG
-757 DYWGAFDR
+757 DYWGALDR
-765 AKLAKD
+765 AMLAKEEGAD
-771 DGVDPDSIVIA
+771 ADSLATA
-782 ARYFALAMAVNRPG
+782 ARYFALATAINMPG
-796 SGDPKNQALAELKAL
+796 SGDPKNQAKAALKTL
-811 PDAAKKKA
+811 PSAAKKKA
-819 EGIFATE
+819 EKTFVAE
-826 LTAQEQK
+826 LTTQEQK
-833 ALPKAKSLNDR
+833 ALPKTKSLDDR
-844 LIQLAKAT
+844 LVQLAKAT